1 MRSYTALFSMYY
13 CYLIVQSQTQTTTT
27 TNNIILQPDIL
38 KLLLSTLTQYYS
50 QISLRINGLR
60 TLIMIIINYCMIK
73 FGVQNIYT
81 LFNSFHNNNY
91 MEWFYVYCWS
101 GQFVSNK
108 LAHKINSTAYL
119 NAIQELTPGVFAKML
134 QTPI

>member
-1 MRSYTALFSMYY
+1 
-13 CYLIVQSQTQTTTT
+13 
-27 TNNIILQPDIL
+27 
-38 KLLLSTLTQYYS
+38 
-50 QISLRINGLR
+50 
-60 TLIMIIINYCMIK
+60 MIK

-91 MEWFYVYCWS
+91 IDWFYVYCWS

-119 NAIQELTPGVFAKML
+119 NAIQELTPAVFAKML
-134 QTPI
+134 QTPVDEQYPLDIVLKTMVITLEPIKITQSYITLSNMYKLILPT